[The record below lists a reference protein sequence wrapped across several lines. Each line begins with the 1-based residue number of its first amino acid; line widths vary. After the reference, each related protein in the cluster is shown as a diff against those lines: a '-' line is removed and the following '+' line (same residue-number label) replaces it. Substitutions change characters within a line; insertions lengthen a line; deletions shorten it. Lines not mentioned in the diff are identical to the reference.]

1 MAICI
6 RHCNPRLHVGVT
18 ARAKATQAMH
28 LKELVL
34 EGHVILGL
42 QTNTRTEDVRQG
54 STLLGESVDDRSA
67 SGGERSLY

>member
-1 MAICI
+1 
-6 RHCNPRLHVGVT
+6 
-18 ARAKATQAMH
+18 MH